1 MRFLYENPIYICR
14 SKTNQFVSKQTNK
27 SMKVTKKQY
36 KLLSLPNQNR
46 RKSAK
51 CPHLQNSEEVKE
63 QGIEFFLEK
72 KEIPSVFFY

>member
-1 MRFLYENPIYICR
+1 MRFLYENPNYICR
-14 SKTNQFVSKQTNK
+14 NKTNQFVSKQTNK

-36 KLLSLPNQNR
+36 ELLSLPNQNR

-51 CPHLQNSEEVKE
+51 CPHLQNSGEVKE
-63 QGIEFFLEK
+63 PGIEFFLEK